1 MNHHNQFS
9 LAGKVVVVTGAT
21 GVLGEAFSK
30 AIAAA
35 GARVA
40 VMGRSKERAEKRV
53 NDIIAAGGEAIA
65 VLADVLDENDMR
77 HAKEVIL
84 EKWGTID
91 GLVNG
96 AGGNVAA
103 AMINPDQNIFDAR
116 IENTR
121 MAIDLNLYGT
131 LIPTHIFGSVMA
143 EKGKGS
149 IVNISSLTA
158 HAAITRGLG
167 YTVAKTAIEGYTRW
181 MASELGIRYNGG
193 IRVNAIAPGVF
204 LTEQNRDLLTNP
216 DGSFTERTQK
226 FLNKTPYRRL
236 GNPEEL
242 TGTLIYLLSDASAFV
257 SGEVILVDGGFT
269 AFSGV

>member
-1 MNHHNQFS
+1 MDQRNQFS
-9 LAGKVVVVTGAT
+9 LGGKVIVVTGAT
-21 GVLGEAFSK
+21 GVLGEAFVK

-35 GARVA
+35 GARVV
-40 VMGRSKERAEKRV
+40 VMGRSKERADKRV
-53 NDIIAAGGEAIA
+53 SDITASGGTAIS
-65 VLADVLDENDMR
+65 VLADVLNET
-77 HAKEVIL
+77 EVIRARGEIL
-84 EKWGTID
+84 ERWGTID

-103 AMINPDQNIFDAR
+103 AMINPGQNLFDAR
-116 IENTR
+116 IEDTR
-121 MAIDLNLYGT
+121 KAIDLNLYGT

-143 EKGKGS
+143 RSKKGS

-167 YTVAKTAIEGYTRW
+167 YTIAKTAIEGYTRW

-226 FLNKTPYRRL
+226 FLNKTPFRRL